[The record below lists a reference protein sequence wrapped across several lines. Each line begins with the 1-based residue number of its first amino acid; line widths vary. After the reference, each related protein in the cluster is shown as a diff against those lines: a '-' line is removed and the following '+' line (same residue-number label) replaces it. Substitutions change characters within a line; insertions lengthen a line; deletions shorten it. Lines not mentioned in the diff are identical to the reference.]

1 MKKIF
6 LVIVFPT
13 INCSFSAFVW
23 IFICSGFALFIL
35 GKAVGDKWS
44 GIIKFIIAVAVLVTT
59 YRHRFVFYWKRNK
72 KNHSNLISLMK
83 LAIFLVVFSEPDSQ
97 CFKSS
102 HLIANGRIFVL
113 INF

>member
-1 MKKIF
+1 MKKFF
-6 LVIVFPT
+6 LVIVFPA
-13 INCSFSAFVW
+13 INCGFSAFVW

-35 GKAVGDKWS
+35 GETVGDKLIP
-44 GIIKFIIAVAVLVTT
+44 GIIKFAIAVAVLVTT
-59 YRHRFVFYWKRNK
+59 ISAPFCFFYWKRN

-102 HLIANGRIFVL
+102 HASDC
-113 INF
+113 